1 MGLKFNNISF
11 HRNKA
16 IDRRSELWSTFT
28 RIVEYGKKENID
40 FLLIAGDLFEN
51 HYFTIGDISRV
62 RDILKSAEN
71 MEIIISAG
79 NHDFIGINSLYNR
92 IEWPKNVSIFG
103 NAMEKKEF
111 KDKNTIIY
119 GYSWD
124 RPIIRENNLFENFRD
139 HIDREKNNILILHGD
154 MASSSDNLPLNLMV
168 CQIKC
173 NTSC

>member
-1 MGLKFNNISF
+1 M
-11 HRNKA
+11 
-16 IDRRSELWSTFT
+16 
-28 RIVEYGKKENID
+28 
-40 FLLIAGDLFEN
+40 
-51 HYFTIGDISRV
+51 

-154 MASSSDNLPLNLMV
+154 MASSSDNLPLNLNKLKSFHMDY
-168 CQIKC
+168 IALGHIHKPEILEE
-173 NTSC
+173 